1 MRGGAQ
7 RSLLSLPPNYSTY
20 NSYLPMSTLPT
31 EDNIHLRRVTAA
43 GLLVTLGI
51 IFGDIGTSPLYVF
64 QTIIG
69 DRPVSELL
77 VYGGV
82 SAVFWTLTLQTTIKY
97 ILLTLEADNHGE
109 GGIFSLFS
117 LVKSRGHWLLFPA
130 IIGAGTLLADGI
142 ITPPISVSSAIEGLR
157 ILYPTLN
164 TETIVIIVIAIIT
177 LLFAFQQFGTK
188 IVGAAFG
195 PIMLLWFSAIA
206 ALGLAQILHHPGV
219 LAALNP
225 VYAVRLLTEYP
236 KGFWLLGA
244 VFLCTTGAEAL
255 YSDLGHCGRKNI
267 RTSWIFVKSALV
279 LNYLGQAAWTM
290 GHVGHTLASNQ
301 NPFFMIAPQW
311 AIVPLII
318 LATMATIIAS
328 QALISG
334 SYTLISEAVS
344 LRFWPKVRVLFPTD
358 QRGQIYVP
366 SINWLLWFGCV
377 CVQLWF
383 KTSEAMTAAY
393 GFSITVAMLMTSLLL
408 MQYLRGVKHWALP
421 VVGLIMMVFLTV
433 ELSFLI
439 ANITKLLNRL
449 GILVFEWGLISMMYV
464 GYRGREIKNSLLS
477 LLPVASTKPTLQELS
492 QDESVSKY
500 ASNLVYLTHSKKTGE
515 LENEI
520 LYSILRKQPKR
531 ADRYWFINMSIA
543 TDPYST
549 RYSVEELVPGV
560 AYKINFRLGFRVQP
574 RLNLLFRRVLE
585 QMGERG
591 EIDITSRYDSLAR
604 YNMPGDFRFVVL
616 EKVLSHDNELSFK
629 ERFILNGYFFINRF
643 AISDQQL
650 FGLDTS
656 DVALEKVPLT
666 IKPTPATHDL
676 VRYEPE
682 QDADPA
688 PIASVQA
695 ELAPVKM

>member
-1 MRGGAQ
+1 M
-7 RSLLSLPPNYSTY
+7 SST
-20 NSYLPMSTLPT
+20 TVAGLPT
-31 EDNIHLRRVTAA
+31 EDNIHLRAITTA

-64 QTIIG
+64 QTIMG

-117 LVKSRGHWLLFPA
+117 LVKRRGRWLLFPA

-142 ITPPISVSSAIEGLR
+142 ITPPISVTSAIEGLK
-157 ILYPTLN
+157 ILYPGLN
-164 TETIVIIVIAIIT
+164 QETIVIVVCVIIS

-188 IVGAAFG
+188 VVGAAFG
-195 PIMLLWFSAIA
+195 PIMLVWFSVIG
-206 ALGLAQILHHPGV
+206 ALGVAQIMHHPGV

-225 VYAVRLLTEYP
+225 MYAIRLLVEYP

-267 RTSWIFVKSALV
+267 RTSWVFVKTALV

-290 GHVGHTLASNQ
+290 GHVGQPLASNQ
-301 NPFFMIAPQW
+301 NPFFMIAPKW
-311 AIVPLII
+311 GIVPLIV

-334 SYTLISEAVS
+334 SYTLISEAVT

-366 SINWLLWFGCV
+366 SINWLLWFGCI

-393 GFSITVAMLMTSLLL
+393 GFSITVAMLMTSILLS
-408 MQYLRGVKHWALP
+408 QYLRGVKHWALP
-421 VVGLIMMVFLTV
+421 VVALIMLVFFTV
-433 ELSFLI
+433 ETSFLI
-439 ANITKLLNRL
+439 ANVTKLLNRL
-449 GILVFEWGLISMMYV
+449 GILVFEWGLIFMMWV
-464 GYRGREIKNSLLS
+464 GYKGREIKNRLLKMT
-477 LLPVASTKPTLQELS
+477 PVADNLPTLQELS
-492 QDESVSKY
+492 VDPSVAKY
-500 ASNLVYLTHSKKTGE
+500 ASNLVYLTHSKQKGR
-515 LENEI
+515 LETEI
-520 LYSILRKQPKR
+520 LYSIMRKQPKR
-531 ADRYWFINMSIA
+531 ADRYWFINMSIL
-543 TDPYST
+543 TDPYSV
-549 RYSVEELVPGV
+549 RYDVEELVPGV
-560 AYKINFRLGFRVQP
+560 AYKINFKLGFRVQP
-574 RLNLLFRRVLE
+574 RVNLLFRLVLE
-585 QMGERG
+585 EMSNKG

-604 YNMPGDFRFVVL
+604 HHMPGDFRFVVL
-616 EKVLSHDNELSFK
+616 QKVLSYDNELTTK
-629 ERFILNGYFFINRF
+629 ERFVLNGYFFINQF

-656 DVALEKVPLT
+656 DVAVEKVPLT
-666 IKPTPATHDL
+666 VKPAIRAYDL
-676 VRYEPE
+676 MRDPPE
-682 QDADPA
+682 QEQDPV
-688 PIASVQA
+688 PASALQA
-695 ELAPVKM
+695 ETLPAKV

>member
-1 MRGGAQ
+1 MSSSP
-7 RSLLSLPPNYSTY
+7 SLSST
-20 NSYLPMSTLPT
+20 SIHTR
-31 EDNIHLRRVTAA
+31 NITAA

-64 QTIIG
+64 QTIMG

-82 SAVFWTLTLQTTIKY
+82 SAVFWTLTLQTSIKY

-117 LVKSRGHWLLFPA
+117 LVKSRGRWLLWPA

-142 ITPPISVSSAIEGLR
+142 ITPPISVTSAIEGLK

-164 TETIVIIVIAIIT
+164 QETIVIVVIGIIS

-188 IVGAAFG
+188 VVGAAFG
-195 PIMLLWFSAIA
+195 PIMLVWFSVIGT
-206 ALGLAQILHHPGV
+206 LGVAQIMHHPGV

-225 VYAVRLLTEYP
+225 MYAVRLLVEYP

-267 RTSWIFVKSALV
+267 RTSWVFVKTALV

-290 GHVGHTLASNQ
+290 GHVGAPLTSNQ

-311 AIVPLII
+311 ALVPLIA
-318 LATMATIIAS
+318 LATAATIIAS

-393 GFSITVAMLMTSLLL
+393 GFSITVAMLMTSILLS
-408 MQYLRGVKHWALP
+408 QYLRGVKHWALP
-421 VVGLIMMVFLTV
+421 VVALLMLVFFTV
-433 ELSFLI
+433 ETSFLI
-439 ANITKLLNRL
+439 ANVTKLLNRL
-449 GILVFEWGLISMMYV
+449 GILVFEWGLIFMMYV
-464 GYRGREIKNSLLS
+464 GFKGREIKNRLLKTV
-477 LLPVASTKPTLQELS
+477 PVVGSTPTLQELS
-492 QDESVSKY
+492 NDHSVAKY
-500 ASNLVYLTHSKKTGE
+500 ASNLVYLTQSKTAGE
-515 LENEI
+515 LESEI
-520 LYSILRKQPKR
+520 LYSIIRKQPKR
-531 ADRYWFINMSIA
+531 ADRYWFINMAIL

-549 RYSVEELVPGV
+549 RYTVEELVPGV
-560 AYKINFRLGFRVQP
+560 AYKISFKLGFRVQP
-574 RLNLLFRRVLE
+574 RLNMLFRRVLE
-585 QMGERG
+585 EMGSKG
-591 EIDITSRYDSLAR
+591 EINITSRYDSLAHH
-604 YNMPGDFRFVVL
+604 NIPGDFRFVVL
-616 EKVLSHDNELSFK
+616 EKVLSYDNELSWQ
-629 ERFILNGYFFINRF
+629 ERFIMNGYFFINRV
-643 AISDQQL
+643 AISDQAL

-656 DVALEKVPLT
+656 DVAVEKVPLT
-666 IKPTPATHDL
+666 IKPTAYTSDL
-676 VRYEPE
+676 MRDPPE
-682 QDADPA
+682 QDEDSVPA
-688 PIASVQA
+688 AVVVG
-695 ELAPVKM
+695 ETLAQKV

>member
-1 MRGGAQ
+1 
-7 RSLLSLPPNYSTY
+7 
-20 NSYLPMSTLPT
+20 MSTLPS

-69 DRPVSELL
+69 DRPVSQLL

-117 LVKSRGHWLLFPA
+117 LVKKRGHWLLFPA

-142 ITPPISVSSAIEGLR
+142 ITPPISVSSAIEGLKL
-157 ILYPTLN
+157 LYPSLN

-188 IVGAAFG
+188 VVGAAFG
-195 PIMLLWFSAIA
+195 PIMLCWFSAIA
-206 ALGLAQILHHPGV
+206 ALGIVQILHYPGV

-225 VYAVRLLTEYP
+225 VYAIRLLTEYP

-311 AIVPLII
+311 ALVPLII

-393 GFSITVAMLMTSLLL
+393 GFSITVAMLMTSILLS
-408 MQYLRGVKHWALP
+408 QYLRGVKKWALP
-421 VVGLIMMVFLTV
+421 VVGLIMLVFFTV
-433 ELSFLI
+433 ETSFLI

-449 GILVFEWGLISMMYV
+449 GILVFEWGLIFMMYV

-477 LLPVASTKPTLQELS
+477 LVSVAGTKPTLLELS
-492 QDESVSKY
+492 QDESVTKY
-500 ASNLVYLTHSKKTGE
+500 ASNLVYLTHSKKLGE

-520 LYSILRKQPKR
+520 MYSILRKQPKR
-531 ADRYWFINMSIA
+531 ADRYWFINMSIL
-543 TDPYST
+543 TEPYAT
-549 RYSVEELVPGV
+549 RYSVEELIPGV
-560 AYKINFRLGFRVQP
+560 AYKINFKLGFRVQP

-585 QMGERG
+585 QMSKEG
-591 EIDITSRYDSLAR
+591 EIDITSRYASLAR
-604 YNMPGDFRFVVL
+604 YQMPGDFRFVVL
-616 EKVLSHDNELSFK
+616 EKVLSYDNQLSFK
-629 ERFILNGYFFINRF
+629 ERLILNGYFFINRF

-666 IKPTPATHDL
+666 IKPATATHDL
-676 VRYEPE
+676 LRDPPE
-682 QDADPA
+682 QAQDPV
-688 PIASVQA
+688 PIANTRSERA
-695 ELAPVKM
+695 AVKI

>member
-1 MRGGAQ
+1 
-7 RSLLSLPPNYSTY
+7 
-20 NSYLPMSTLPT
+20 MSALPT
-31 EDNIHLRRVTAA
+31 EDNIHLRRVSAA

-69 DRPVSELL
+69 ERPVSELL

-117 LVKSRGHWLLFPA
+117 LVKKRGHWLLFPA

-142 ITPPISVSSAIEGLR
+142 ITPPISVTSAIEGLK
-157 ILYPTLN
+157 ILYPALN
-164 TETIVIIVIAIIT
+164 TETIVLIVIVIIT

-195 PIMLLWFSAIA
+195 PIMLLWFSVIG
-206 ALGLAQILHHPGV
+206 ALGLSQIVHHPGV

-225 VYAVRLLTEYP
+225 VYAIRLLTEYP

-267 RTSWIFVKSALV
+267 RTSWVFVKTALV

-290 GHVGHTLASNQ
+290 GHLGHSLASNQ

-393 GFSITVAMLMTSLLL
+393 GFSITVAMLMTSILLS
-408 MQYLRGVKHWALP
+408 QYLRGVKHWAIP
-421 VVGLIMMVFLTV
+421 VVTLIMLVFFTV
-433 ELSFLI
+433 ETSFLI

-449 GILVFEWGLISMMYV
+449 GILVFEWGLIFMMYV
-464 GYRGREIKNSLLS
+464 GYRGREIKNNLLS
-477 LLPVASTKPTLQELS
+477 LVSVAGTRPTLLELS
-492 QDESVSKY
+492 QDESVTKY
-500 ASNLVYLTHSKKTGE
+500 ASNLVYLTHSKKPGE

-520 LYSILRKQPKR
+520 MYSILRKQPKR
-531 ADRYWFINMSIA
+531 ADRYWFINMSIL
-543 TDPYST
+543 TEPYAT

-585 QMGERG
+585 QMSAQGEL
-591 EIDITSRYDSLAR
+591 DITSRYDSLAR
-604 YNMPGDFRFVVL
+604 YQLPGDFRFVVL
-616 EKVLSHDNELSFK
+616 EKVLSYDNQLSFR

-666 IKPTPATHDL
+666 IKPATASHDL
-676 VRYEPE
+676 LRDPPE
-682 QDADPA
+682 QAQDPVPAAASRAERA
-688 PIASVQA
+688 PIKV
-695 ELAPVKM
+695 

>member
-1 MRGGAQ
+1 
-7 RSLLSLPPNYSTY
+7 
-20 NSYLPMSTLPT
+20 MSTATATLT
-31 EDNIHLRRVTAA
+31 SDNSIHRRAITVG

-69 DRPVSELL
+69 ERQVSELL

-97 ILLTLEADNHGE
+97 IMLTLEADNHGE
-109 GGIFSLFS
+109 GGIFSLYS
-117 LVKSRGHWLLFPA
+117 LVKGRGRWLLFPA

-142 ITPPISVSSAIEGLR
+142 ITPPISVTSAIEGLK
-157 ILYPTLN
+157 ILYPGLN
-164 TETIVIIVIAIIT
+164 QETIVIAVLIIIS
-177 LLFAFQQFGTK
+177 LLFGFQQFGTK
-188 IVGAAFG
+188 VVGASFG
-195 PIMLLWFSAIA
+195 PIMLVWFSTIGT
-206 ALGLAQILHHPGV
+206 LGIIQIFHHPGV

-267 RTSWIFVKSALV
+267 RSAWVFVKITLV

-290 GHVGHTLASNQ
+290 GHVGHSLASNQ
-301 NPFFMIAPQW
+301 NPFFMIAPKW
-311 AIVPLII
+311 GIVPLII
-318 LATMATIIAS
+318 LATAATIIAS

-334 SYTLISEAVS
+334 SYTLVSEAVS

-358 QRGQIYVP
+358 ERGQIYVP

-377 CVQLWF
+377 CVQLHF
-383 KTSEAMTAAY
+383 QTSEAMTAAY
-393 GFSITVAMLMTSLLL
+393 GFSITVAMLMTSILLS
-408 MQYLRGVKHWALP
+408 QYLRGVKHWAIP
-421 VVGLIMMVFLTV
+421 VVTLIMLVFFTV
-433 ELSFLI
+433 ELSFLV

-449 GILVFEWGLISMMYV
+449 GILVFEWGLIFMMYL
-464 GYRGREIKNSLLS
+464 GYKGREIKNRLIKT
-477 LLPVASTKPTLQELS
+477 LPVADSVPSFQELS
-492 QDESVSKY
+492 ADESIPRY
-500 ASNLVYLTHSKKTGE
+500 ASNLVYLTHSKKEGE

-520 LYSILRKQPKR
+520 LYSIMRKQPKR
-531 ADRYWFINMSIA
+531 ADRYWFVNMSIL
-543 TDPYST
+543 TEPYAA

-560 AYKINFRLGFRVQP
+560 AYKVNFKLGFRVSP

-585 QMGERG
+585 EMAQRG
-591 EIDITSRYDSLAR
+591 ELDITSRYDSLAR
-604 YNMPGDFRFVVL
+604 HHLPGDFRFVVL
-616 EKVLSHDNELSFK
+616 EKVLSYDNELTWQ
-629 ERFILNGYFFINRF
+629 ERFFMNGYFFINRF

-656 DVALEKVPLT
+656 DVAIEKVPLT
-666 IKPTPATHDL
+666 IKPAARTYDLMRDLLDEASEPMRSQATET
-676 VRYEPE
+676 VEMPTRG
-682 QDADPA
+682 
-688 PIASVQA
+688 
-695 ELAPVKM
+695 

>member
-1 MRGGAQ
+1 
-7 RSLLSLPPNYSTY
+7 
-20 NSYLPMSTLPT
+20 MSSSPALGT
-31 EDNIHLRRVTAA
+31 EDNIHLRRVSAA

-157 ILYPTLN
+157 ILYPALT
-164 TETIVIIVIAIIT
+164 TETIVIIVIGIIT

-188 IVGAAFG
+188 VVGAAFG
-195 PIMLLWFSAIA
+195 PIMLIWFSAIA
-206 ALGLAQILHHPGV
+206 ALGLAQILHYPGV

-225 VYAVRLLTEYP
+225 MYAIRLLTEYP

-421 VVGLIMMVFLTV
+421 VVGLIMLVFLTV
-433 ELSFLI
+433 EFSFLI

-449 GILVFEWGLISMMYV
+449 GILVFEWGLISMMCV

-477 LLPVASTKPTLQELS
+477 LLPVASTKPTLLELS

-500 ASNLVYLTHSKKTGE
+500 ASNLVYLTHSKKSGE

-604 YNMPGDFRFVVL
+604 YRMPGDFRFVVL
-616 EKVLSHDNELSFK
+616 EKVLSHDNELSLK

-666 IKPTPATHDL
+666 IKPAPATHALQRD
-676 VRYEPE
+676 EPE
-682 QDADPA
+682 PEPTQVPV
-688 PIASVQA
+688 ASAQPV
-695 ELAPVKM
+695 LATEAV

>member
-1 MRGGAQ
+1 
-7 RSLLSLPPNYSTY
+7 
-20 NSYLPMSTLPT
+20 MSSVTLLPT
-31 EDNIHLRRVTAA
+31 EDSIHRRRVTVA

-64 QTIIG
+64 QTIVG

-117 LVKSRGHWLLFPA
+117 LVKHRGRWLLFPA

-157 ILYPTLN
+157 ILYPALSTN
-164 TETIVIIVIAIIT
+164 EVVGTVVVIIT
-177 LLFAFQQFGTK
+177 LLFVFQQFGTK
-188 IVGAAFG
+188 VVGAAFG
-195 PIMLLWFSAIA
+195 PIMLVWFTTIGT
-206 ALGLAQILHHPGV
+206 LGLVQIVHHPGV

-267 RTSWIFVKSALV
+267 RTSWVFVKTALV
-279 LNYLGQAAWTM
+279 LNYLGQAAWAM
-290 GHVGHTLASNQ
+290 GHVGQKLASNQ
-301 NPFFMIAPQW
+301 NPFFMLAPKW
-311 AIVPLII
+311 GIIPLIL
-318 LATMATIIAS
+318 LATAATIIAS

-366 SINWLLWFGCV
+366 SINWLLLAGCIA
-377 CVQLWF
+377 VQLWF

-393 GFSITVAMLMTSLLL
+393 GFSITVAMLMTSILLS
-408 MQYLRGVKHWALP
+408 QYLRGVKHWAIP
-421 VVGLIMMVFLTV
+421 VVGLIMLVFLTV
-433 ELSFLI
+433 EFSFLI

-449 GILVFEWGLISMMYV
+449 GILVFEWGLIMMMYI
-464 GYRGREIKNSLLS
+464 GFKGREIKNRLLTLAPLASSL
-477 LLPVASTKPTLQELS
+477 PTLQELS
-492 QDESVSKY
+492 EDESVTKF
-500 ASNLVYLTHSKKTGE
+500 ASNLVYLTHSKNANE
-515 LENEI
+515 LEGDI

-531 ADRYWFINMSIA
+531 ADRYWFINMGIS
-543 TDPYST
+543 TEPYKV
-549 RYSVEELVPGV
+549 RYTVEELTPGV
-560 AYKINFRLGFRVQP
+560 AYKINFQLGFRTQP
-574 RLNLLFRRVLE
+574 RLNLLFRKVLE
-585 QMGERG
+585 DLAAQGEF
-591 EIDITSRYDSLAR
+591 EITSRYASLR
-604 YNMPGDFRFVVL
+604 RHHMPGDFRFIVL
-616 EKVLSHDNELSFK
+616 EKVLSYDNTLTFR
-629 ERFILNGYFFINRF
+629 ERFVLNGYFFINRF
-643 AISDQQL
+643 AISDQEL

-656 DVALEKVPLT
+656 DVRVEKVPLT
-666 IKPTPATHDL
+666 IKPATRDFDMQ
-676 VRYEPE
+676 RDAAPE
-682 QDADPA
+682 QTQDPVPA
-688 PIASVQA
+688 AAVAA
-695 ELAPVKM
+695 EQLPVKV

>member
-1 MRGGAQ
+1 
-7 RSLLSLPPNYSTY
+7 
-20 NSYLPMSTLPT
+20 MSSSPALAT

-69 DRPVSELL
+69 ERPVSELL

-117 LVKSRGHWLLFPA
+117 LVKSRGKWLLFPA

-188 IVGAAFG
+188 VVGAAFG

-206 ALGLAQILHHPGV
+206 ALGLAQILHYPGV

-290 GHVGHTLASNQ
+290 GHVGHTLAGNQ

-311 AIVPLII
+311 GIVPLIV
-318 LATMATIIAS
+318 LATLATIIAS

-421 VVGLIMMVFLTV
+421 VVGLIMLVFLTV

-449 GILVFEWGLISMMYV
+449 GILVFEWGLISMMYI

-477 LLPVASTKPTLQELS
+477 LVSVAATKPTLQELS

-500 ASNLVYLTHSKKTGE
+500 ASNLVYLTHSKKSGE

-666 IKPTPATHDL
+666 IKPAPATHEL

-682 QDADPA
+682 QDADPVPVA
-688 PIASVQA
+688 RVQA
-695 ELAPVKM
+695 ELAPVKV

>member
-1 MRGGAQ
+1 
-7 RSLLSLPPNYSTY
+7 
-20 NSYLPMSTLPT
+20 MSSVTLLPT
-31 EDNIHLRRVTAA
+31 EDSIHRRRVTVA

-64 QTIIG
+64 QTIVG

-117 LVKSRGHWLLFPA
+117 LVKHRGRWLLFPA

-157 ILYPTLN
+157 ILYPALSTN
-164 TETIVIIVIAIIT
+164 EVVGTVVVIIT
-177 LLFAFQQFGTK
+177 LLFVFQQFGTK
-188 IVGAAFG
+188 VVGAAFG
-195 PIMLLWFSAIA
+195 PIMLVWFTTIGT
-206 ALGLAQILHHPGV
+206 LGLVQIVHHPGV

-225 VYAVRLLTEYP
+225 LYAIRLLTEYP

-267 RTSWIFVKSALV
+267 RTSWVFVKTALV
-279 LNYLGQAAWTM
+279 LNYLGQAAWAM
-290 GHVGHTLASNQ
+290 GHVGQKLASNQ
-301 NPFFMIAPQW
+301 NPFFMLAPKW
-311 AIVPLII
+311 GIIPLIL
-318 LATMATIIAS
+318 LATAATIIAS

-366 SINWLLWFGCV
+366 SINWLLLAGCIA
-377 CVQLWF
+377 VQLWF

-393 GFSITVAMLMTSLLL
+393 GFSITVAMLMTSILLS
-408 MQYLRGVKHWALP
+408 QYLRGVKHWAIP
-421 VVGLIMMVFLTV
+421 VVGLIMLVFLTV
-433 ELSFLI
+433 EFSFLI

-449 GILVFEWGLISMMYV
+449 GILVFEWGLIMMMYI
-464 GYRGREIKNSLLS
+464 GFKGREIKNRLLTLAPLASSL
-477 LLPVASTKPTLQELS
+477 PTLQELS
-492 QDESVSKY
+492 EDESVTKF
-500 ASNLVYLTHSKKTGE
+500 ASNLVYLTHSKNANE
-515 LENEI
+515 LEGDI

-531 ADRYWFINMSIA
+531 ADRYWFINMGIS
-543 TDPYST
+543 TEPYKV
-549 RYSVEELVPGV
+549 RYTVEELTPGV
-560 AYKINFRLGFRVQP
+560 AYKINFQLGFRTQP
-574 RLNLLFRRVLE
+574 RLNLLFRKVLE
-585 QMGERG
+585 DLAAQG
-591 EIDITSRYDSLAR
+591 EIDITSRYASLR
-604 YNMPGDFRFVVL
+604 RHHMPGDFRFIVL
-616 EKVLSHDNELSFK
+616 EKVLSYDNTLTFR
-629 ERFILNGYFFINRF
+629 ERFVLNGYFFINRF
-643 AISDQQL
+643 AISDQEL

-656 DVALEKVPLT
+656 DVRVEKVPLT
-666 IKPTPATHDL
+666 IKPATRDFDMQ
-676 VRYEPE
+676 RDAAPE
-682 QDADPA
+682 QTQDPVPA
-688 PIASVQA
+688 AAVAA
-695 ELAPVKM
+695 EQLPVKV

>member
-1 MRGGAQ
+1 
-7 RSLLSLPPNYSTY
+7 
-20 NSYLPMSTLPT
+20 MSTSPALAT
-31 EDNIHLRRVTAA
+31 EDNIHLRRVSAA

-157 ILYPTLN
+157 ILYPALT
-164 TETIVIIVIAIIT
+164 TETIVIIVIGIIT

-188 IVGAAFG
+188 VVGAAFG
-195 PIMLLWFSAIA
+195 PIMLIWFSAIA
-206 ALGLAQILHHPGV
+206 ALGIAQILHYPGV

-225 VYAVRLLTEYP
+225 MYAIRLLTEYP

-318 LATMATIIAS
+318 LATLATIIAS

-408 MQYLRGVKHWALP
+408 MQYLRGVKHWAIP

-433 ELSFLI
+433 EFSFLI

-477 LLPVASTKPTLQELS
+477 LLPVANTKPSLQEVS

-500 ASNLVYLTHSKKTGE
+500 ASNLVYLTHSKKSGE

-604 YNMPGDFRFVVL
+604 YHMPGDFRFVVL

-666 IKPTPATHDL
+666 VKPAPATHDL
-676 VRYEPE
+676 LRDAPE
-682 QDADPA
+682 QAQDPA
-688 PIASVQA
+688 PVASVRA
-695 ELAPVKM
+695 ELATEQV

>member
-1 MRGGAQ
+1 
-7 RSLLSLPPNYSTY
+7 
-20 NSYLPMSTLPT
+20 MSSVTLLPT
-31 EDNIHLRRVTAA
+31 EDSIHRRRVTVA

-64 QTIIG
+64 QTIVG

-117 LVKSRGHWLLFPA
+117 LVKHRGRWLLFPA

-157 ILYPTLN
+157 ILYPALSTN
-164 TETIVIIVIAIIT
+164 EVVCTVVVIIT
-177 LLFAFQQFGTK
+177 LLFVFQQFGTK
-188 IVGAAFG
+188 VVGAAFG
-195 PIMLLWFSAIA
+195 PIMLVWFTTIGT
-206 ALGLAQILHHPGV
+206 LGLVQIVHHPGV

-225 VYAVRLLTEYP
+225 LYAIRLLTEYP

-267 RTSWIFVKSALV
+267 RTSWVFVKTALV
-279 LNYLGQAAWTM
+279 LNYLGQAAWAM
-290 GHVGHTLASNQ
+290 GHVGQKLASNQ
-301 NPFFMIAPQW
+301 NPFFMLAPKW
-311 AIVPLII
+311 GIIPLIL
-318 LATMATIIAS
+318 LATAATIIAS

-366 SINWLLWFGCV
+366 SINWLLLAGCIA
-377 CVQLWF
+377 VQLWF

-393 GFSITVAMLMTSLLL
+393 GFSITVAMLMTSILLS
-408 MQYLRGVKHWALP
+408 QYLRGVKHWAIP
-421 VVGLIMMVFLTV
+421 VVGLIMLVFLTV
-433 ELSFLI
+433 EFSFLI

-449 GILVFEWGLISMMYV
+449 GILVFEWGLIMMMYI
-464 GYRGREIKNSLLS
+464 GFKGREIKNRLLTLAPLASSL
-477 LLPVASTKPTLQELS
+477 PTLQELS
-492 QDESVSKY
+492 EDESVAKF
-500 ASNLVYLTHSKKTGE
+500 ASNLVYLTHSKNANE
-515 LENEI
+515 LEGDI

-531 ADRYWFINMSIA
+531 ADRYWFINMGIS
-543 TDPYST
+543 TEPYKV
-549 RYSVEELVPGV
+549 RYTVEELTPGV
-560 AYKINFRLGFRVQP
+560 AYKINFQLGFRTQP
-574 RLNLLFRRVLE
+574 RLNLLFRKVLE
-585 QMGERG
+585 DLAAQG
-591 EIDITSRYDSLAR
+591 EIDITSRYASLR
-604 YNMPGDFRFVVL
+604 RHHMPGDFRFIVL
-616 EKVLSHDNELSFK
+616 EKVLSYDNTLTFR
-629 ERFILNGYFFINRF
+629 ERFVLNGYFFINRF
-643 AISDQQL
+643 AISDQEL

-656 DVALEKVPLT
+656 DVRVEKVPLT
-666 IKPTPATHDL
+666 IKPATRDFDMQ
-676 VRYEPE
+676 RDAAPE
-682 QDADPA
+682 QTQDPVPA
-688 PIASVQA
+688 AAVAA
-695 ELAPVKM
+695 EQLPVKV

>member
-1 MRGGAQ
+1 MA
-7 RSLLSLPPNYSTY
+7 SPALSST
-20 NSYLPMSTLPT
+20 SIHTR
-31 EDNIHLRRVTAA
+31 NITAA

-64 QTIIG
+64 QTIMG

-82 SAVFWTLTLQTTIKY
+82 SAVFWTLTLQTSIKY

-117 LVKSRGHWLLFPA
+117 LVKSRGRWLLWPA

-142 ITPPISVSSAIEGLR
+142 ITPPISVTSAIEGLK
-157 ILYPTLN
+157 ILYPALN
-164 TETIVIIVIAIIT
+164 QETIVIVVIAIIS

-188 IVGAAFG
+188 VVGAAFG
-195 PIMLLWFSAIA
+195 PIMLVWFSVIGT
-206 ALGLAQILHHPGV
+206 LGVAQIMHHPGV

-225 VYAVRLLTEYP
+225 MYAIRLLVEYP
-236 KGFWLLGA
+236 RGFWLLGA

-267 RTSWIFVKSALV
+267 RTSWVFVKTALV

-290 GHVGHTLASNQ
+290 GHLGAPLASNQ

-311 AIVPLII
+311 ALVPLIV
-318 LATMATIIAS
+318 LATAATIIAS

-393 GFSITVAMLMTSLLL
+393 GFSITVAMLMTSILLS
-408 MQYLRGVKHWALP
+408 QYLRGVKHWALP
-421 VVGLIMMVFLTV
+421 VVALIMLVFFTV
-433 ELSFLI
+433 ETSFLI
-439 ANITKLLNRL
+439 ANVTKLLNRL
-449 GILVFEWGLISMMYV
+449 GILVFEWGLIFMMYV
-464 GYRGREIKNSLLS
+464 GFKGREIKNRLLKTV
-477 LLPVASTKPTLQELS
+477 PVVGSMPTLQELS
-492 QDESVSKY
+492 TDHSVAKY
-500 ASNLVYLTHSKKTGE
+500 ASNLVYLTQSKTAGE
-515 LENEI
+515 LESEI
-520 LYSILRKQPKR
+520 LYSIIRKQPKR
-531 ADRYWFINMSIA
+531 ADRYWFINMAIL
-543 TDPYST
+543 TEPYST
-549 RYSVEELVPGV
+549 RYTVEELVPGV
-560 AYKINFRLGFRVQP
+560 AYKISFKLGFRVQP
-574 RLNLLFRRVLE
+574 RLNILFRRVLE
-585 QMGERG
+585 EMSNKG
-591 EIDITSRYDSLAR
+591 EIDITSRYDSLAHHHI
-604 YNMPGDFRFVVL
+604 PGDFRFVVL
-616 EKVLSHDNELSFK
+616 EKVLSYDNELSWQ
-629 ERFILNGYFFINRF
+629 ERFIMNGYFFINRV
-643 AISDQQL
+643 AISDQAL

-656 DVALEKVPLT
+656 DVAVEKVPLT
-666 IKPTPATHDL
+666 IKPAAHTSDL
-676 VRYEPE
+676 MRDPPE
-682 QDADPA
+682 QDQDPVPA
-688 PIASVQA
+688 AAVVGEA
-695 ELAPVKM
+695 LAQKV

>member
-1 MRGGAQ
+1 
-7 RSLLSLPPNYSTY
+7 
-20 NSYLPMSTLPT
+20 MSTISLPT
-31 EDNIHLRRVTAA
+31 EDNIHRRAITAA

-64 QTIIG
+64 QTIMG
-69 DRPVSELL
+69 ERPVSELL

-117 LVKSRGHWLLFPA
+117 LVKSRGRWLLFPA

-142 ITPPISVSSAIEGLR
+142 ITPPISVTSAIEGLK
-157 ILYPTLN
+157 ILYPALN
-164 TETIVIIVIAIIT
+164 QETIVIVVIAIIS

-188 IVGAAFG
+188 VVGASFG
-195 PIMLLWFSAIA
+195 PIMLVWFSVIGTLGIIQIA
-206 ALGLAQILHHPGV
+206 QHPGV

-225 VYAVRLLTEYP
+225 LYAIRLLVEYP
-236 KGFWLLGA
+236 RGFWLLGA

-267 RTSWIFVKSALV
+267 RTSWVFVKTALV

-290 GHVGHTLASNQ
+290 GKLGHPLASNQ
-301 NPFFMIAPQW
+301 NPFFMITPKW
-311 AIVPLII
+311 GLVPLII

-393 GFSITVAMLMTSLLL
+393 GFSITVAMLMTSILLS
-408 MQYLRGVKHWALP
+408 QYLRGVKHWALP
-421 VVGLIMMVFLTV
+421 VVVLLMLVFFTV
-433 ELSFLI
+433 ETSFLI
-439 ANITKLLNRL
+439 ANVTKLLNRL
-449 GILVFEWGLISMMYV
+449 GILVFEWGLIFMMYV
-464 GYRGREIKNSLLS
+464 GYKGREIKNRLLKTAPVGESL
-477 LLPVASTKPTLQELS
+477 PTLQELS
-492 QDESVSKY
+492 ADTTVAKY
-500 ASNLVYLTHSKKTGE
+500 ASNLVYLTQSKTAGE
-515 LENEI
+515 LESEI
-520 LYSILRKQPKR
+520 LYSIIRKQPKR
-531 ADRYWFINMSIA
+531 ADRYWFINMGIL
-543 TDPYST
+543 TDPYSV
-549 RYSVEELVPGV
+549 RYAVEELAPGV
-560 AYKINFRLGFRVQP
+560 AYKISFKLGFRVQP

-585 QMGERG
+585 ELSAKG
-591 EIDITSRYDSLAR
+591 EIDITSRYESLAHHHI
-604 YNMPGDFRFVVL
+604 PGDFRFVVL
-616 EKVLSHDNELSFK
+616 EKVLSYDNELTWQ
-629 ERFILNGYFFINRF
+629 ERFIMNGYFFINRV

-656 DVALEKVPLT
+656 DVAIEKVPLT
-666 IKPTPATHDL
+666 IKPATHTSDL
-676 VRYEPE
+676 MRDPPE
-682 QDADPA
+682 QSQDPVPVSA
-688 PIASVQA
+688 VRAEKLSVK
-695 ELAPVKM
+695 V

>member
-1 MRGGAQ
+1 MSSSP
-7 RSLLSLPPNYSTY
+7 SLSST
-20 NSYLPMSTLPT
+20 SIHTR
-31 EDNIHLRRVTAA
+31 NITAA

-64 QTIIG
+64 QTIMG

-82 SAVFWTLTLQTTIKY
+82 SAVFWTLTLQTSIKY

-117 LVKSRGHWLLFPA
+117 LVKSRGRWLLWPA

-142 ITPPISVSSAIEGLR
+142 ITPPISVTSAIEGLK
-157 ILYPTLN
+157 ILYPALN
-164 TETIVIIVIAIIT
+164 QETIVIVVIAIIS

-188 IVGAAFG
+188 VVGAAFG
-195 PIMLLWFSAIA
+195 PIMLVWFSVIA
-206 ALGLAQILHHPGV
+206 TLGVAQIMHHPGV

-225 VYAVRLLTEYP
+225 MYAVRLLVEYP

-267 RTSWIFVKSALV
+267 RTSWVFVKTALV

-290 GHVGHTLASNQ
+290 GHVGAPLASNQ

-311 AIVPLII
+311 ALVPLIA
-318 LATMATIIAS
+318 LATAATIIAS

-393 GFSITVAMLMTSLLL
+393 GFSITVAMLMTSILLS
-408 MQYLRGVKHWALP
+408 QYLRGVKHWALP
-421 VVGLIMMVFLTV
+421 VVALLMLVFFTV
-433 ELSFLI
+433 ETSFLI
-439 ANITKLLNRL
+439 ANVTKLLNRL
-449 GILVFEWGLISMMYV
+449 GILVFEWGLIFMMYV
-464 GYRGREIKNSLLS
+464 GFKGREIKNRLLKTV
-477 LLPVASTKPTLQELS
+477 PVVGSTPTLQELS
-492 QDESVSKY
+492 ADHSVAKY
-500 ASNLVYLTHSKKTGE
+500 ASNLVYLTQSKTAGE
-515 LENEI
+515 LESEI
-520 LYSILRKQPKR
+520 LYSIIRKQPKR
-531 ADRYWFINMSIA
+531 ADRYWFINMAIL

-549 RYSVEELVPGV
+549 RYTVEELVPGV
-560 AYKINFRLGFRVQP
+560 AYKISFKLGFRVQP
-574 RLNLLFRRVLE
+574 RLNMLFRRVLE
-585 QMGERG
+585 EMSNKG
-591 EIDITSRYDSLAR
+591 EIDITSRYDSLAHHHI
-604 YNMPGDFRFVVL
+604 PGDFRFVVL
-616 EKVLSHDNELSFK
+616 EKVLSYDNELSWQ
-629 ERFILNGYFFINRF
+629 ERFIMNGYFFINRV
-643 AISDQQL
+643 AISDQAL

-656 DVALEKVPLT
+656 DVAVEKVPLT
-666 IKPTPATHDL
+666 IKPTAYTSDL
-676 VRYEPE
+676 MRDPPE
-682 QDADPA
+682 QDEDSVPA
-688 PIASVQA
+688 AVVVG
-695 ELAPVKM
+695 ETLAQKV

>member
-1 MRGGAQ
+1 
-7 RSLLSLPPNYSTY
+7 
-20 NSYLPMSTLPT
+20 MSIATLLPT
-31 EDNIHLRRVTAA
+31 EDDIHRRRITVA

-51 IFGDIGTSPLYVF
+51 IFGDIGTSPLYVL
-64 QTIIG
+64 QTIVG

-97 ILLTLEADNHGE
+97 IMLTLEADNHGE

-117 LVKSRGHWLLFPA
+117 LVKSRGRWLLFPA

-142 ITPPISVSSAIEGLR
+142 ITPPISVTSAIEGLK
-157 ILYPTLN
+157 ILYPALN
-164 TETIVIIVIAIIT
+164 QETIVIVVLVIIS
-177 LLFAFQQFGTK
+177 LLFGFQQFGTK
-188 IVGAAFG
+188 VVGASFG
-195 PIMLLWFSAIA
+195 PIMLVWFSTIGT
-206 ALGLAQILHHPGV
+206 LGLIQIAHHPGV

-225 VYAVRLLTEYP
+225 VYAIRLLTEYP

-267 RTSWIFVKSALV
+267 RTSWVFVKTALV
-279 LNYLGQAAWTM
+279 VNYLGQAAWTM
-290 GHVGHTLASNQ
+290 GHLGHALAGNQ
-301 NPFFMIAPQW
+301 NPFFMIAPKW
-311 AIVPLII
+311 GLVPLII

-344 LRFWPKVRVLFPTD
+344 LRFWPKVRVLFPTNE
-358 QRGQIYVP
+358 RGQIYVP

-377 CVQLWF
+377 CVQLHF
-383 KTSEAMTAAY
+383 QTSEAMTAAY

-408 MQYLRGVKHWALP
+408 SQYLRGVKHWAVP
-421 VVGLIMMVFLTV
+421 VVVGIMLVFFTV
-433 ELSFLI
+433 ETSFLI

-449 GILVFEWGLISMMYV
+449 GILVFEWGLIFMMYL
-464 GYRGREIKNSLLS
+464 GYKGREIKNRLLKTV
-477 LLPVASTKPTLQELS
+477 PVAGSVPTLQELS
-492 QDESVSKY
+492 DDGSVPRY
-500 ASNLVYLTHSKKTGE
+500 ASNLVYLTHSKTPGE
-515 LENEI
+515 LETEI
-520 LYSILRKQPKR
+520 LYSIMRKQPKR
-531 ADRYWFINMSIA
+531 ADRYWFVNMSIL

-549 RYSVEELVPGV
+549 RYDVEELVPGV

-585 QMGERG
+585 EMAQRG
-591 EIDITSRYDSLAR
+591 ELDITSRYDSLAR
-604 YNMPGDFRFVVL
+604 HHLPGDFRFVVL
-616 EKVLSHDNELSFK
+616 EKVLSYDNELTWQ
-629 ERFILNGYFFINRF
+629 ERFFMNGYFFINRV

-656 DVALEKVPLT
+656 DVAVEKVPLT
-666 IKPTPATHDL
+666 IKPAAATRDLQRDPLEQAQGPA
-676 VRYEPE
+676 E
-682 QDADPA
+682 
-688 PIASVQA
+688 A
-695 ELAPVKM
+695 EMVTVGVGAAQPV